1 MTAAVETQQLLLH
14 RPNFPEKPGSARN
27 KLYLYKVKDNVK
39 GRAKAR
45 DTARVIPFFNRTPHT
60 EEKIRGVSNQAKNGY
75 GSKNSS
81 GVLTKFILN
90 P

>member
-1 MTAAVETQQLLLH
+1 MQFAIYA
-14 RPNFPEKPGSARN
+14 NMI
-27 KLYLYKVKDNVK
+27 
-39 GRAKAR
+39 
-45 DTARVIPFFNRTPHT
+45 RVIPFFNRTPHT

-75 GSKNSS
+75 GSKNPS